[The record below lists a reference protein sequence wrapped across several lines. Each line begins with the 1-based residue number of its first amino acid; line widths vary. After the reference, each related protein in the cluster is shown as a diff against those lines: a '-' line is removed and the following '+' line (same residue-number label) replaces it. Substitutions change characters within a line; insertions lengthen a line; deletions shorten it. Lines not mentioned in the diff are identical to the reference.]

1 MLQKGNLT
9 MNLIALTAVAL
20 GRKHSPST
28 VEPGAVFA
36 APDHIDVKRAI
47 SLGAVRE
54 ATDEETKIA
63 QLRGKYFG
71 RAEPESDP
79 EVAEPAPAQAKP
91 VPQAKAPAAAP
102 VQAKAATQAKASAA
116 APAKGDGDLTI

>member
-1 MLQKGNLT
+1 

-54 ATDEETKIA
+54 ATDEEAKIA

-79 EVAEPAPAQAKP
+79 ELAEPAPAQAKP
-91 VPQAKAPAAAP
+91 VPQAKAPAAAAP
-102 VQAKAATQAKASAA
+102 VQAKAATQAKAPAA
-116 APAKGDGDLTI
+116 TPAKGDGDLTI